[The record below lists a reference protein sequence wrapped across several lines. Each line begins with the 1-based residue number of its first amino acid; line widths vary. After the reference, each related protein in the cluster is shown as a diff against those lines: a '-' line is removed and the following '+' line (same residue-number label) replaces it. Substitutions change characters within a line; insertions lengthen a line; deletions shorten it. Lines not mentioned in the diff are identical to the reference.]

1 VTVPLR
7 SSEDAPSWGATPA
20 VELVGVTKQYP
31 GRPPVAALD
40 DVSLRIDAGE
50 FVAIVGPSGSGKST
64 LLHVMGTLD
73 RPTSGTVRIAGVDTS
88 SMSDRRLSA
97 VRSRLIGYVF
107 HQFFLIDGLSALDNV
122 ANGLLYQGVGQRARR
137 ARATDAL
144 VRVGLGHRLAHPP
157 AHLSGGERQRVAIAR
172 AIVARPEIVL
182 ADEPTGNLD
191 SRSGAAVMD
200 LIGEL
205 NAEGH
210 TIVVI
215 THDRELARSLPARIA
230 VSDGR
235 IESDD
240 RVESTP
246 ESPEVSP

>member
-1 VTVPLR
+1 
-7 SSEDAPSWGATPA
+7 
-20 VELVGVTKQYP
+20 
-31 GRPPVAALD
+31 
-40 DVSLRIDAGE
+40 
-50 FVAIVGPSGSGKST
+50 
-64 LLHVMGTLD
+64 
-73 RPTSGTVRIAGVDTS
+73 
-88 SMSDRRLSA
+88 MSDRRLSA
-97 VRSRLIGYVF
+97 VRSRLIGFVF
-107 HQFFLIDGLSALDNV
+107 QQFFLIDGLSALDNV

-137 ARATDAL
+137 AGATDAL
-144 VRVGLGHRLAHPP
+144 ERVGLGHRLTHPP

-215 THDRELARSLPARIA
+215 THDRGLARSLPAHIA

-240 RVESTP
+240 RVESTHR
-246 ESPEVSP
+246 SPELSP